1 MPSAWKFWWCPN
13 HGDWGA
19 STSGAFSSSCLIDL
33 PGPRLCRRSN
43 LQRIRQPEPQRSTLE
58 PAGELQHDCRYDFL
72 FWAWICTEKIACCHA
87 YRTMHMPHC
96 LFCCRNWRAFAQSRS
111 AVLRCRWSASK
122 LSAGG
127 LRTFSEGFIDFSGKR
142 LRLVVLGASGDAGYG
157 SNMGNRQIVS
167 LGQL

>member
-58 PAGELQHDCRYDFL
+58 PAGELQHDCRNNLCFS
-72 FWAWICTEKIACCHA
+72 AWVCTVKFACWHPDHPI
-87 YRTMHMPHC
+87 YRPHC
-96 LFCCRNWRAFAQSRS
+96 SLCCKKWCALAQPLS
-111 AVLRCRWSASK
+111 ATLLCRCSASK
-122 LSAGG
+122 PLVGEM
-127 LRTFSEGFIDFSGKR
+127 RTFSGGFIFWADQR
-142 LRLVVLGASGDAGYG
+142 PRGADLDGHGHAQAGNDMWG
-157 SNMGNRQIVS
+157 RPRSS
-167 LGQL
+167 LG